1 VVKSDIQENNGDSNE
16 KDDEED
22 EFMNFL
28 NLCSKSKDEED
39 ECSTCHVV
47 TIDFSEINFGYI
59 LFFLKQYLF
68 FYTHIEYAL

>member
-16 KDDEED
+16 KDDEQE

-39 ECSTCHVV
+39 ECSTCP
-47 TIDFSEINFGYI
+47 IDFSEINFGYI
-59 LFFLKQYLF
+59 LFFNAISF
-68 FYTHIEYAL
+68 FLHTYIEYAL